1 MRFTEA
7 GVALTM
13 KVCKKIVDNL
23 DGGDLGD
30 ATDTMRNVIANEKV
44 EEEIIKTKWTSPLIE
59 DKLTETPSKDVK
71 KIEAKENV
79 VDKVETIKAEDK
91 DSGKENVPI
100 PVLLDKIFSS
110 KQIPRQKPKSGRFW
124 KGQRGQFRQIK
135 RDRGQ
140 RNTFEQRLK
149 MKEEKMRN
157 KELADMLIQR
167 KNEAKEE
174 MRKKIEDNKA
184 KKLENE
190 RKTEQY
196 QVIKNP
202 AKLKRMKKK
211 QLRMLEK

>member
-1 MRFTEA
+1 
-7 GVALTM
+7 
-13 KVCKKIVDNL
+13 
-23 DGGDLGD
+23 
-30 ATDTMRNVIANEKV
+30 
-44 EEEIIKTKWTSPLIE
+44 
-59 DKLTETPSKDVK
+59 
-71 KIEAKENV
+71 
-79 VDKVETIKAEDK
+79 
-91 DSGKENVPI
+91 
-100 PVLLDKIFSS
+100 
-110 KQIPRQKPKSGRFW
+110 
-124 KGQRGQFRQIK
+124 
-135 RDRGQ
+135 
-140 RNTFEQRLK
+140 

-211 QLRMLEK
+211 QLRMLEKRDILAKN